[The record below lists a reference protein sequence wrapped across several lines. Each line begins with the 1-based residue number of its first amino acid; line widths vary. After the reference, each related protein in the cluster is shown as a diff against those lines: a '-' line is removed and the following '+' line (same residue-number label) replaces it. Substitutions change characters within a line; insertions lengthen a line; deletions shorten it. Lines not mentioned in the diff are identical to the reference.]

1 MVAKQSK
8 QLRMN
13 FYFMGENKM
22 NKLFFTKINLFQKY
36 RVILT
41 EWDNSEESQENF
53 FKAIAE
59 LKKENIPFKI
69 VKRRM
74 ITEYAKKLY
83 FTYSIILDTILILG
97 IIVAFLNLEKLI
109 KVFS

>member
-1 MVAKQSK
+1 M
-8 QLRMN
+8 
-13 FYFMGENKM
+13 ENK
-22 NKLFFTKINLFQKY
+22 NKGLNMKLLEERKL
-36 RVILT
+36 ILT

-59 LKKENIPFKI
+59 LKKENIPFRI

-83 FTYSIILDTILILG
+83 FTYSIILDTVLILG

>member
-1 MVAKQSK
+1 MKVA
-8 QLRMN
+8 QLTATIPDILPPE
-13 FYFMGENKM
+13 YS
-22 NKLFFTKINLFQKY
+22 NKL
-36 RVILT
+36 
-41 EWDNSEESQENF
+41 
-53 FKAIAE
+53 AE
-59 LKKENIPFKI
+59 LQSNAPPMGGIF

-109 KVFS
+109 KVFSW